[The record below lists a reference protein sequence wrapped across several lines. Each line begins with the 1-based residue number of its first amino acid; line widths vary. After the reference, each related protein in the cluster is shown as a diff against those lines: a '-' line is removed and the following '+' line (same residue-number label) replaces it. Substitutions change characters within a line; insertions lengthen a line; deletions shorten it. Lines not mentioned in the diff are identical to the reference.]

1 MIFDEYN
8 FSNWRMINIYLTAEL
23 AKQALTHAFWMKM
36 WKRMNFHKSYLK
48 MPISFAYSE
57 MCSF

>member
-8 FSNWRMINIYLTAEL
+8 FSNWRMIDIYLTIEL

-48 MPISFAYSE
+48 MSISFAYYE
-57 MCSF
+57 MYIF